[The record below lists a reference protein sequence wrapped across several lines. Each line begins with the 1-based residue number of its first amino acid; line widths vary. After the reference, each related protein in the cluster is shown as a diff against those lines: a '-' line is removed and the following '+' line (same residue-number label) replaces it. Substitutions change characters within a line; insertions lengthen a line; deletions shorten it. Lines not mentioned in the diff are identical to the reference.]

1 MERFLRRTEYAE
13 DRILVTFARLIDD
26 QFFKEKN
33 DILVNDESAEYRA
46 PLVAAMIGRFLER
59 PEVTGRDDGSW
70 VRALVLAEHRE
81 TLGELKQL
89 LEEMH
94 IGGAVVGSQE
104 EVRQAAERLSGEP
117 VVAMPAS
124 LFLTTVEN
132 ESFRPRDF
140 GLVIIE
146 GADVFSEQPSEV
158 QRKIWGLLLPPWE
171 RRAALFAEHLG
182 IRTKNTAIDFAN
194 SPKTVVLKKAQAS
207 LNAIP
212 TSMYRVSSE
221 NKFRVLL
228 ALIQEENRKG
238 HSALVVFCNLRQIAR
253 EVEARLRLNHI
264 RVEHVSAN
272 REEGEPLVFVV
283 SNDDLEALPSEFVS
297 TAIHYDIPLDADV
310 YLERVRAVQPQNAT
324 MIGLACERYEV
335 GLSAITSRF
344 GISFEVQEPSA
355 EMLEYRDASEG
366 VPLEREHEPPSDEQ
380 RPVRRRE
387 WQKPEVPHRGSDG
400 HTTDH
405 KESRHPHSKR
415 GKRGSHESAP
425 HGEKAPHGGKSS
437 HGGNVQRDHRD
448 EKNSSLYSMSTEERL
463 AYFRNKYRTILK
475 TPIEPTQQHA
485 EVSQPDETPRD
496 GREVNNDSKVKRIID
511 TFLPG
516 NKDSEQEN
524 GKH

>member
-1 MERFLRRTEYAE
+1 MERFLQRTEYAE

-33 DILVNDESAEYRA
+33 DILVNDESVEYRA

-59 PEVTGRDDGSW
+59 PEVTRRDDGSRI
-70 VRALVLAEHRE
+70 RALVLAEHGE

-194 SPKTVVLKKAQAS
+194 SPKTIVLKKAQAS

-221 NKFRVLL
+221 SKFRVLL
-228 ALIQEENRKG
+228 ALIQEEKRKG
-238 HSALVVFCNLRQIAR
+238 HSTLVVFCNLRQIAR
-253 EVEARLRLNHI
+253 EVEARLRLNHF

-272 REEGEPLVFVV
+272 REEGEPLVFVI
-283 SNDDLEALPSEFVS
+283 SNEDLEALPSEFVS

-366 VPLEREHEPPSDEQ
+366 VPLEREPPADEQ
-380 RPVRRRE
+380 RPVRKRE
-387 WQKPEVPHRGSDG
+387 WQKPEALQSRPDRRNR
-400 HTTDH
+400 DH
-405 KESRHPHSKR
+405 KESGHSHSKR
-415 GKRGSHESAP
+415 GKRSSQESTP

-437 HGGNVQRDHRD
+437 HGENVQRDHRD

-485 EVSQPDETPRD
+485 EVSQPDETLRD
-496 GREVNNDSKVKRIID
+496 GREVNNDSRVKRIID

-516 NKDSEQEN
+516 SKGSGQEN